1 MEQFVAVALAHF
13 LALLIPGVDFFLI
26 VRTTVTGG
34 WRNATGVCVG
44 IATATATANAIVI
57 AAAFSGMALISN
69 AAVLDGIQLFGGC
82 FLIYV
87 GIVFVRSSAR
97 IDLGSAAPTERRTWL
112 RNLGLG
118 VASGLMNPK
127 NVLFYVSLGAAIGD
141 AAPQV
146 LVGYGL
152 WMVTIVLMWDAF
164 VAVAL
169 GSGRALARMSRV
181 LPWLSRGAGVFLV
194 LFGLGMVIELALPL
208 VR

>member
-44 IATATATANAIVI
+44 IATANAIVI

-118 VASGLMNPK
+118 VASGLLNPK

-181 LPWLSRGAGVFLV
+181 LPWLSRGAGAFLV

>member
-44 IATATATANAIVI
+44 IATATANAIVI

-181 LPWLSRGAGVFLV
+181 LPRLSRGAGAFLV

>member
-1 MEQFVAVALAHF
+1 M
-13 LALLIPGVDFFLI
+13 
-26 VRTTVTGG
+26 
-34 WRNATGVCVG
+34 
-44 IATATATANAIVI
+44 
-57 AAAFSGMALISN
+57 
-69 AAVLDGIQLFGGC
+69 FGGC
-82 FLIYV
+82 FLIYL

-112 RNLGLG
+112 RNLRLG

-152 WMVTIVLMWDAF
+152 GMVTIVLMWDAF

-181 LPWLSRGAGVFLV
+181 LPWLSRGAGAFLV

>member
-44 IATATATANAIVI
+44 IATANAIVI

>member
-44 IATATATANAIVI
+44 IATANAIVI

-97 IDLGSAAPTERRTWL
+97 IDLGSD
-112 RNLGLG
+112 
-118 VASGLMNPK
+118 
-127 NVLFYVSLGAAIGD
+127 LFQLKCRI
-141 AAPQV
+141 
-146 LVGYGL
+146 
-152 WMVTIVLMWDAF
+152 
-164 VAVAL
+164 
-169 GSGRALARMSRV
+169 SR
-181 LPWLSRGAGVFLV
+181 L
-194 LFGLGMVIELALPL
+194 
-208 VR
+208 

>member
-44 IATATATANAIVI
+44 IATANAIVI

-118 VASGLMNPK
+118 VASGLLNPK

>member
-44 IATATATANAIVI
+44 IATANAIVI
-57 AAAFSGMALISN
+57 VAAFSGMALISN

-112 RNLGLG
+112 RNLRLG

-181 LPWLSRGAGVFLV
+181 LPWLSRGAGAFLV

>member
-44 IATATATANAIVI
+44 IATANAIVI

-112 RNLGLG
+112 RNLRLG
-118 VASGLMNPK
+118 VASGLMNRK

-181 LPWLSRGAGVFLV
+181 LPWLSRGAGAFLV

>member
-44 IATATATANAIVI
+44 IATANAIVI

-82 FLIYV
+82 FLIYA

>member
-44 IATATATANAIVI
+44 IATANAIVI

-181 LPWLSRGAGVFLV
+181 LPWLSRGAGAFLV